1 MQGKVESHTTI
12 IGPVE
17 TFYMSSKLRFIGK
30 TMAAALALA
39 LTAAAHADTY
49 DYTGAALISVGL
61 PPGTAVTGSFTINGV
76 LGDNLTSVAI
86 HPTSFSFTD
95 DSARGTLTNSNVDHS
110 YETFDISTNAE
121 GEITGW
127 DISLNNGTTSLDAAD
142 TSGLVGDTAYSVLGF
157 GWNTT
162 AGTWTDPT
170 PAAVTP
176 EPSSFVLL
184 GTGILGLAGAARRK
198 FLRA

>member
-1 MQGKVESHTTI
+1 
-12 IGPVE
+12 
-17 TFYMSSKLRFIGK
+17 MSSKLRFIGK